1 MKKQDHN
8 NGRSLNGADA
18 KLTGNI
24 AVLEEVNSLLSKY
37 GIEVVMLSDGVEYDL
52 WIEKKS

>member
-8 NGRSLNGADA
+8 NGRSLNGASA
-18 KLTGNI
+18 KLTWNL

-37 GIEVVMLSDGVEYDL
+37 GIEVVMLSDGVDYDL